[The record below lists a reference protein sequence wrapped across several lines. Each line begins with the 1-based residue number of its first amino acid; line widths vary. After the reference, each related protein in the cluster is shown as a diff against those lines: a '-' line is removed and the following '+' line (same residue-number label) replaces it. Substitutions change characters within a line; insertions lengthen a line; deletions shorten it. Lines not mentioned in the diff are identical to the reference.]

1 MIKKY
6 MTGFTADPPK
16 DPGDQAPIIYYDGM
30 PGGNER
36 TRDYAKNLIKEG
48 YTVKVT
54 STGKTEQVP
63 G

>member
-16 DPGDQAPIIYYDGM
+16 DPGDQGPVIYYDGM

-36 TRDYAKNLIKEG
+36 TRNFAKNLIKDG

-54 STGKTEQVP
+54 ATGKTEQVP

>member
-1 MIKKY
+1 

-16 DPGDQAPIIYYDGM
+16 YPGDQGPVIYYDGM

-36 TRDYAKNLIKEG
+36 TRNFAKNLIKDG

-54 STGKTEQVP
+54 ATGKTEQVP